1 MIRAYSW
8 PTPNGHKV
16 HIMLHECELE
26 HEIIPV
32 NIGEG
37 DQFAPEFL
45 AISPNNRIPAIVDTD
60 GPGGAEISIFETG
73 AILYYLAQKTGK
85 FLPDAATDPA
95 GHYATMEWLMW
106 QMGGIGPMM
115 GQSNHFRNYAPD
127 KIEYGINRY
136 VNETKR
142 LFGVADTRLGKSRF
156 LAGDDY
162 TIADIAC
169 FPWMRGWERQEV
181 PIDEYPNVKRWLDE
195 IAARPA
201 VETGVKVLAEHR
213 RSGPPTGKAWEVMFG
228 AEQFKRR

>member
-16 HIMLHECELE
+16 HIMLYECELE
-26 HEIIPV
+26 HEIIPI

-37 DQFAPEFL
+37 DQFKPEFL

-60 GPGGAEISIFETG
+60 GPGGQEISVFETG

-85 FLPDAATDPA
+85 FMPSLESDPA
-95 GHYATMEWLMW
+95 GHVATMEWLMW

-115 GQSNHFRNYAPD
+115 GQSNHFRNYAPE
-127 KIEYGINRY
+127 KIQYGIDRY

-142 LFGVADTRLGKSRF
+142 LFGVADTRLGKVEY
-156 LAGDDY
+156 LAGDAY

-169 FPWMRGWERQEV
+169 FAWMRGWERQEV
-181 PIDEYPNVKRWLDE
+181 PIAEYPNVKRWLDA

-201 VETGVKVLAEHR
+201 VQKGVEVLAEHR
-213 RSGPPTGKAWEVMFG
+213 RYGPPQGKAWEIMFG

>member
-16 HIMLHECELE
+16 HIMLYECELE

-37 DQFAPEFL
+37 DQFEPDFL
-45 AISPNNRIPAIVDTD
+45 AISPNNRIPAIIDTD
-60 GPGGAEISIFETG
+60 GPGGEEISIFETG
-73 AILYYLAQKTGK
+73 AILYYLAQKTGR
-85 FLPDAATDPA
+85 FMPDLASDPV

-142 LFGVADTRLGKSRF
+142 LFGVADKRLGTTEY

-162 TIADIAC
+162 SIADIAC
-169 FPWMRGWERQEV
+169 YPWMRGWERQEV
-181 PIDEYPNVKRWLDE
+181 PIEEYPNVKRWLDA
-195 IAARPA
+195 INARPA
-201 VETGVKVLAEHR
+201 VQEGVKVLAEHR
-213 RSGPPTGKAWEVMFG
+213 RSGPPQGKAWEVMFG